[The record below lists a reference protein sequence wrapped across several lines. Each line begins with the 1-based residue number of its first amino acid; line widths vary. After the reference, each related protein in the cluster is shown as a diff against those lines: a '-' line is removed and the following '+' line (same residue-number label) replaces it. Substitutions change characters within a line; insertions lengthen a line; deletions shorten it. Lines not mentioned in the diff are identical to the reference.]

1 MPFGNAVEGIHRRSH
16 YFTIRKQYDQMNRH
30 EVDTHP
36 PRTQSALAF
45 QICTDRDYIAIQLL
59 NSIII
64 LFFFFFKLTNGA
76 DLNRL
81 YGLTSSKGLS
91 RHSR

>member
-45 QICTDRDYIAIQLL
+45 QICTDRDYIAIQLY
-59 NSIII
+59 
-64 LFFFFFKLTNGA
+64 FYFFFKLTNGA

>member
-59 NSIII
+59 FN
-64 LFFFFFKLTNGA
+64 FFFFIK
-76 DLNRL
+76 
-81 YGLTSSKGLS
+81 YGPGGHWSI
-91 RHSR
+91 RAN